1 MVARSSS
8 PTGPFERDPANPILE
23 ANEEFLAPGHNATV
37 RDADGRD
44 WLVYHAMIAGD
55 FTNYRYLF
63 IDPIEWVDGWPVV
76 NDGAGP
82 SEESALA
89 PSV

>member
-1 MVARSSS
+1 
-8 PTGPFERDPANPILE
+8 
-23 ANEEFLAPGHNATV
+23 
-37 RDADGRD
+37 
-44 WLVYHAMIAGD
+44 MIAGD

-82 SEESALA
+82 SESSALA